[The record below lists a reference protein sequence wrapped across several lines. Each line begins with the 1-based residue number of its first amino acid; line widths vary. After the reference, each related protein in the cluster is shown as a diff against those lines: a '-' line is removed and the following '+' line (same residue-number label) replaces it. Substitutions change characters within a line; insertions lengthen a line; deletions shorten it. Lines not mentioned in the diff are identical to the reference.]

1 MSCYLQPTEYQT
13 YGLPADV
20 TDDWITTASSLID
33 AHCRRASLNPT
44 QFSERLRVVEGSPTV
59 RLTYLPLIS
68 VAPATSPFVSIQARY
83 AQPRRGEL
91 AHPLQEEILLAFSL
105 PGTWTTLDPSTV
117 DFAAETGEL
126 TLPFS
131 VIGAT
136 YNEVLVTYTAGLA
149 TLPNAIKVA
158 CAQIVKNAQATPGLN
173 VKAAKIDTMWLQY
186 FSNSLVDDT
195 VQALL
200 RPWVSARMG

>member
-13 YGLPADV
+13 FGLPADV

-44 QFSERLRVVEGSPTV
+44 QFTERLRIVEGSQTV
-59 RLTYLPLIS
+59 RLTYLPLVP
-68 VAPATSPFVSIQARY
+68 VAPAASPLVSIEARY
-83 AQPRRGEL
+83 ARSRRGEL
-91 AHPLQEEILLAFSL
+91 AHPIQEEILWAFSL
-105 PGTWTTLDPSTV
+105 PGTWTTIDPSTV
-117 DFAAETGEL
+117 DFVPETGEL
-126 TLPFS
+126 ILPYSILGDF
-131 VIGAT
+131 
-136 YNEVLVTYTAGLA
+136 YNEALVTYTAGFT

-200 RPWVSARMG
+200 RPWVSVRMG

>member
-20 TDDWITTASSLID
+20 TDAWITTASSLIN
-33 AHCRRASLNPT
+33 AHCRRTSLNPT

-59 RLTYLPLIS
+59 RLTYLPLVP
-68 VAPATSPFVSIQARY
+68 VAPATSPFVSIEARY

-91 AHPLQEEILLAFSL
+91 AHPMQEEILLAFSL
-105 PGTWTTLDPSTV
+105 PGTWTSFDPSSV
-117 DFAAETGEL
+117 DFDAETGEL

-136 YNEVLVTYTAGLA
+136 YNEVLVTYTAGFA
-149 TLPNAIKVA
+149 TLPNTVKVA

-173 VKAAKIDTMWLQY
+173 VKAARIDTMWLQY

-195 VQALL
+195 VKALL
-200 RPWVSARMG
+200 RPWVSVRMG

>member
-44 QFSERLRVVEGSPTV
+44 QFSERLRVVEGSPAV
-59 RLTYLPLIS
+59 RLTYLPLVS
-68 VAPATSPFVSIQARY
+68 VAPATSPFVSIEVRY
-83 AQPRRGEL
+83 ARPRRGEL

-117 DFAAETGEL
+117 DFVADTGEL
-126 TLPFS
+126 ILPCS

-136 YNEVLVTYTAGLA
+136 YNEVLVTYTAGFP

-200 RPWVSARMG
+200 RSWVSARMG